1 MKRTLEC
8 IRNGWKVKPLIFVC
22 CVLAFCFLLLV
33 FTGSTS
39 AKTVTVDARGWGDS
53 RSIQA
58 AVAMA
63 EEGDTVFVYAGEYN
77 ENVVV
82 DKYLTLIAE
91 DRDASSSLQKSDDSD
106 SSEFG
111 KIVVEADK
119 ITEEFGLDPMY
130 ETLMYISPSIKKASS
145 DYLLLILDAS
155 GQIDLLEE
163 IKNGPFSESEKLLLE
178 ESVREIRRKY
188 PIGFVRRDRVVYAY
202 LISSERELDDDHE
215 GNITERAGL
224 ENMAENVSTNI
235 SENIIENRSFAPSV
249 KLYLTEDE
257 NRTLDRIQGVSTAY
271 RDLFQRI
278 REVDLKDTD
287 FGQYE
292 AIREVDLKDTDFGQY
307 EVDDEVIEYGNSV
320 PGDDAGEFVIFQT
333 RPFDNVIIIPAKPD
347 FPALEINADNV
358 TVQGFVIKSDW
369 GERPEVG
376 LLLLGAGNCTLLK
389 NRVSGMEHGIFLRN
403 CTDCVLE
410 SNLLDSNDEA
420 LVIENSNRSL
430 FRANIMERG
439 NNGIYLKGSDEN
451 RLFENRAEDF
461 SSGFRIEE
469 SMGNTIESNI
479 AACNIQAGF
488 YLLKAAENQ
497 LGNNSANN
505 NFQCGISLETSSGNT
520 LVRNELWANT
530 HGISLEDTSNE
541 NSVHDNQLFECEKGL
556 LVSKDSTE
564 NRIYN
569 NTICLRKI
577 QDKSWIEDVLDQIF
591 V

>member
-1 MKRTLEC
+1 MKRTLEY
-8 IRNGWKVKPLIFVC
+8 IRNGWKAKPRIFVC
-22 CVLAFCFLLLV
+22 CVVALCFLLLA
-33 FTGSTS
+33 FTGSIS
-39 AKTVTVDARGWGDS
+39 AKTVTVDAQGWGDS

-58 AVAMA
+58 AVDMA

-91 DRDASSSLQKSDDSD
+91 DRDASFALQESSDSD

-111 KIVVEADK
+111 KIMAETDK

-130 ETLMYISPSIKKASS
+130 ETLIYISPSIKKASS

-155 GQIDLLEE
+155 GQIDLLKE
-163 IKNGPFSESEKLLLE
+163 INNGPFSESEKLVLE
-178 ESVREIRRKY
+178 ESVQEIRRKY
-188 PIGFVRRDRVVYAY
+188 PIGFVRRGKVVYAY
-202 LISSERELDDDHE
+202 LISSERELDGDNE

-292 AIREVDLKDTDFGQY
+292 
-307 EVDDEVIEYGNSV
+307 VDDEVIEYGNSV

-333 RPFDNVIIIPAKPD
+333 RPLDNVIIIPAEPD
-347 FPALEINADNV
+347 FPALEINADNI
-358 TVQGFVIKSDW
+358 TAQGFVIKSDW
-369 GERPEVG
+369 GERPEAG

-410 SNLLDSNDEA
+410 SNHLDSNNEA
-420 LVIENSNRSL
+420 LVIENSDRSL

-479 AACNIQAGF
+479 AACNIRAGF

-497 LGNNSANN
+497 LDNNSANN

-569 NTICLRKI
+569 NTIRLRKI
-577 QDKSWIEDVLDQIF
+577 QDKSWIEEILDQIF
-591 V
+591 I

>member
-1 MKRTLEC
+1 MKRTLDY
-8 IRNGWKVKPLIFVC
+8 IRKGLKVRPRIFIC

-39 AKTVTVDARGWGDS
+39 AKKVTVDAQGWGDS

-58 AVAMA
+58 AVDMA
-63 EEGDTVFVYAGEYN
+63 EDGDTVFVYAGEYN

-91 DRDASSSLQKSDDSD
+91 DRDASSTLRKSDDSD

-119 ITEEFGLDPMY
+119 ITEEFGLEPMY

-145 DYLLLILDAS
+145 DYLPLILDAS

-188 PIGFVRRDRVVYAY
+188 PVGFVRRDRVVYAY
-202 LISSERELDDDHE
+202 LISSERELDDDNE
-215 GNITERAGL
+215 GNITGRAEL
-224 ENMAENVSTNI
+224 ENMTENVSTNI

-257 NRTLDRIQGVSTAY
+257 NRTLDRIQGVSMAY

-278 REVDLKDTD
+278 REVDLKDT
-287 FGQYE
+287 GL
-292 AIREVDLKDTDFGQY
+292 REVDLKDTDFGQY
-307 EVDDEVIEYGNSV
+307 EVDEEVIEYGNSV
-320 PGDDAGEFVIFQT
+320 PGDDAGEFVIFQS
-333 RPFDNVIIIPAKPD
+333 RPLDNVIIIPIDPD

-358 TVQGFVIKSDW
+358 TAQGFVIKSDL
-369 GERPEVG
+369 GERPETG

-389 NRVSGMEHGIFLRN
+389 NRVSGTKHGIFLRN

-410 SNLLDSNDEA
+410 SNHLDSNNEA

-430 FRANIMERG
+430 FRANIVERG
-439 NNGIYLKGSDEN
+439 NNGIYLKDSDEN

-488 YLLKAAENQ
+488 YLLKAAGNQ

-520 LVRNELWANT
+520 LVHNELWANM
-530 HGISLEDTSNE
+530 HGISLEDASNE

-569 NTICLRKI
+569 NKIRLRKI
-577 QDKSWIEDVLDQIF
+577 QDKSWIGEILDQIF
-591 V
+591 I